1 MLNRE
6 QGNIYTV
13 CNNDSRVIMTQIRK
27 IVHFAADRKNN
38 QPGNDCYLDL
48 IPTGT
53 SVNDVIK
60 RVARM

>member
-38 QPGNDCYLDL
+38 HLGNDCYLDL
-48 IPTGT
+48 VPTGT

>member
-27 IVHFAADRKNN
+27 IVHFVADRKNN
-38 QPGNDCYLDL
+38 QLGNDCYLDL
-48 IPTGT
+48 IPTVT

>member
-6 QGNIYTV
+6 KGNIYPV

-38 QPGNDCYLDL
+38 QPGNDYYLDL

-53 SVNDVIK
+53 SLNDVIK